1 MIRHLLI
8 LEQSGLPL
16 FTRSYEKGIDCCSDE
31 HSKHQ
36 EITEKSMLV
45 GGFLSAIKSFA
56 SEFGGDLQ
64 QARLG
69 QWDLYIHDEKNITS
83 VLLTKPN
90 EDQTKNNLYIERVE
104 TIAKLFVEKY
114 NLDFSKWDGNT
125 TTFNNFS
132 EVIDR
137 YHLTD
142 TNTIQKS
149 LCTSCID
156 DFGKILKLKS

>member
-1 MIRHLLI
+1 
-8 LEQSGLPL
+8 LPL
-16 FTRSYEKGIDCCSDE
+16 FSRSYEKGIDCCSDE

-69 QWDLYIHDEKNITS
+69 QWDLYLYDEKNITG
-83 VLLTKPN
+83 VLLTKPS
-90 EDQTKNNLYIERVE
+90 EDQAINSAYTERVE
-104 TIAKLFVEKY
+104 LITKLFVDKY
-114 NLDFSKWDGNT
+114 NIDFNTWDGNT

-132 EVIDR
+132 EILDH

-142 TNTIQKS
+142 TDTKQKT
-149 LCTSCID
+149 LCNECID
-156 DFGKILKLKS
+156 DLHGILKIKS